1 MMNFYYYQESDSADL
16 KKINVPLLYTIILG
30 GSQSHKK
37 LLRDCDIKMIF

>member
-16 KKINVPLLYTIILG
+16 KKILPPLYTIILG